1 MFKCIFLS
9 KQVIKCVLGPT
20 YISVGRKL
28 QGTVGEGHGK
38 KSDMVREEEAGII
51 FCQMRRDKCVAPQ
64 TPFTC
69 SRGKFQPTKFMTV
82 ENEGI
87 LAITRS

>member
-9 KQVIKCVLGPT
+9 KQVIIKCVLGPT
-20 YISVGRKL
+20 YFSVGRKP

-64 TPFTC
+64 TLICKGNLNLF
-69 SRGKFQPTKFMTV
+69 
-82 ENEGI
+82 
-87 LAITRS
+87 A

>member
-9 KQVIKCVLGPT
+9 KQVIKCVLGPHLFF
-20 YISVGRKL
+20 SVGRKP

-64 TPFTC
+64 ALICKGNLNLF
-69 SRGKFQPTKFMTV
+69 
-82 ENEGI
+82 
-87 LAITRS
+87 A